1 MSDCVVKC
9 PAGTAMQWVWAR
21 YYCAAVRVNPGMLHF
36 TNLAQDTYMS
46 LLFRSASN
54 IHELE

>member
-1 MSDCVVKC
+1 
-9 PAGTAMQWVWAR
+9 MQWVWAR